1 MMGRF
6 VGGCD
11 NAIDEDDE
19 ERPSWFSPS
28 FRVSRFMFV
37 T

>member
-1 MMGRF
+1 MSVVLMMGRA

-28 FRVSRFMFV
+28 LE
-37 T
+37 